1 MNDLEQQLQEHARCV
16 RSLAAALLRDEAAG
30 QDIAQETMLV
40 ACQRGPRTSQALRSW
55 MLRVGRR
62 LANRRRHSEL
72 RRSHR
77 EDVVPHGDDV
87 PSASDDVVRTEMLQA
102 VAAAI
107 AALPKTLREVV
118 LLRYYDD
125 LPPRVVAARLAL
137 SSEAVESRL
146 RRAREHLRATLRT
159 HAPEHGFRKSMLLL
173 AGPGAW
179 LPTKG
184 IAVVTTQSKTLLT
197 SSVLLLLLLSAVAI
211 WWHDTPAT
219 ASPSVVPVATAQ
231 AAERAATAD
240 QQPERVDAATREVGE
255 TSQPRRP
262 SWTTQVTGRV
272 VDEWRRPVEH
282 AQILAQLD
290 DGTRTEGVSDA
301 DGRFNLSISIT
312 ESWTCQGELL
322 ASKDARAGTLPF
334 SQWLPSSRLQ
344 NNGDVDLGT
353 IALSTTG
360 ELRVQVHKGTSA
372 VRQARVVGVR
382 ASFRPAMRF
391 ETTSDETGTAVLSGL
406 PPGRYCLAA
415 TATVGSWIVGHA
427 DVIAGQPNHHVL
439 NLLVS
444 TPVSVEVREQGTLQ
458 PIPAAQIE
466 AMYVIDSASIAS
478 KIPLHLVV
486 PLPLTNEAGQAK
498 LTGLCRGQDVSIGA
512 SHESWRPMVMWNAR
526 SIDWSQTPLN
536 AQVHLEPLD
545 TLTWRLVDGEVA
557 VPPDGTMFTISE
569 TEVPLRDGCLH
580 FDGQATQAGWSFTAI
595 GPDCYA
601 ELQVPQAGSQPSP
614 PSARLRRTRQLVI
627 ELFDSNAQPL
637 AKRPLEVWSNNT
649 RASAVTNDEGRAI
662 VTQLPAGLAKIQVAV
677 RHGTSIE
684 LGQADLRLA
693 DGKLAIH
700 MDAPRKV
707 LARVVVNNRRG
718 LPGNLKLRATDG
730 WIEQMHEDVDNG
742 ILEFDLWLTDPNK
755 PTRLFLEGMPG
766 MSGGRATIEPGTD
779 RAEIEFRLGPTSGGT
794 VNLTLP
800 ADGQCQIGVEQ
811 FIVQGNS
818 GFTRSV
824 DGNAPRRLNKL
835 APGRYRL
842 HDTSSD
848 VLGPEVEVTA
858 GGPDIELRIDLS
870 KVVMAM
876 GTVVANPPFDDTFIE
891 LRTQDGTVLRQT
903 QVFPDGTFTVRASI
917 DQPGLHLVAVRGAV
931 ASVPM
936 PWSAAMSGISLV
948 LPE

>member
-62 LANRRRHSEL
+62 LANRRRHSER

-77 EDVVPHGDDV
+77 EDIASLADDL

-107 AALPKTLREVV
+107 AALPATLREVV

-146 RRAREHLRATLRT
+146 RRAREHLRATLRA
-159 HAPEHGFRKSMLLL
+159 HAPEDGFRKSMLLL

-231 AAERAATAD
+231 PTERAAISD
-240 QQPERVDAATREVGE
+240 QEPERVDAATSEVGE

-272 VDEWRRPVEH
+272 VDEWRHPVEH

-290 DGTRTEGVSDA
+290 DGTRTEGLSDA
-301 DGRFNLSISIT
+301 DGRFSLSIAVTNAWS
-312 ESWTCQGELL
+312 CNGELL
-322 ASKDARAGTLPF
+322 ASKDTRAGTVPF
-334 SQWLPSSRLQ
+334 SRWR
-344 NNGDVDLGT
+344 NTGDVELDT
-353 IALSTTG
+353 IALSATG
-360 ELRVQVHKGTSA
+360 ELRVQVCKGTA
-372 VRQARVVGVR
+372 PIDNVRVVGVR
-382 ASFRPAMRF
+382 AAMRPAMCY
-391 ETTSDETGTAVLSGL
+391 ETTSDGTGAAVLSGL
-406 PPGRYCLAA
+406 PPGRYCLGA
-415 TATVGSWIVGHA
+415 TAPDGSWIVGHA
-427 DVIAGQPNHHVL
+427 DVLTGRPNHHVL
-439 NLLVS
+439 NLLAS
-444 TPVSVEVREQGTLQ
+444 TPVSVEVREHGTLQ
-458 PIPAAQIE
+458 PIPAARIE
-466 AMYVIDSASIAS
+466 AMYVIGSATLAD
-478 KIPLHLVV
+478 KVPMHLVV

-536 AQVHLEPLD
+536 AQVQLEPLD

-595 GPDCYA
+595 GPGCYA

-614 PSARLRRTRQLVI
+614 PSARLRGTRQLAVD
-627 ELFDSNAQPL
+627 LFDDRGQPL
-637 AKRPLEVWSNNT
+637 DDFTLSVWLKSRLVQSKT
-649 RASAVTNDEGRAI
+649 DHEGRAI
-662 VTQLPAGLAKIQVAV
+662 LKDLPSDRVTVHLESAPGLTMK
-677 RHGTSIE
+677 E
-684 LGQADLRLA
+684 LGEIDLRLGDGKLRATLAQPRKVRAKVYINNRPGLPGNLLVYGLEARVEQVEEDVDKGVLTFDLRLA
-693 DGKLAIH
+693 DPDQPEQLF
-700 MDAPRKV
+700 
-707 LARVVVNNRRG
+707 LRG
-718 LPGNLKLRATDG
+718 LPG
-730 WIEQMHEDVDNG
+730 
-742 ILEFDLWLTDPNK
+742 LTMGQA
-755 PTRLFLEGMPG
+755 LVAPG
-766 MSGGRATIEPGTD
+766 SD
-779 RAEIEFRLGPTSGGT
+779 RAEIEFRLNQTSGGT
-794 VNLTLP
+794 VSFNLP
-800 ADGQCQIGVEQ
+800 ADGLCQVQVERFYAQ
-811 FIVQGNS
+811 SS
-818 GFTRSV
+818 GGKWGSEGRV
-824 DGNAPRRLNKL
+824 DSTAPRRLSNL
-835 APGRYRL
+835 TPGRYRL
-842 HDTSSD
+842 HDTNSE

-858 GGPDIELRIDLS
+858 GGPDIELSIDLS
-870 KVVMAM
+870 KVVIAT

-891 LRTQDGTVLRQT
+891 LRTQDGTVLRRKA
-903 QVFPDGTFTVRASI
+903 VFPDGTFTVRASI
-917 DQPGLHLVAVRGAV
+917 DQPGLQLVAVRGAV